1 MTGGSGANG
10 SGSGGANS
18 RAEEA
23 AVSDSKGVAG
33 DSMTE
38 CSGAN
43 SEGGSG
49 AISKTSHGVV
59 GDSTTV
65 GSNTK
70 QSPGRRGPRGT
81 EEISHGAQ
89 SSLQCATTNRRQR

>member
-10 SGSGGANS
+10 SGSGGAN

-23 AVSDSKGVAG
+23 AVSDSNGVAG

-43 SEGGSG
+43 SDGGSG

-70 QSPGRRGPRGT
+70 RGPGRRRPRGT
-81 EEISHGAQ
+81 EEIPHGAQ
-89 SSLQCATTNRRQR
+89 SSLQCATTNRRQW